1 MFTTKP
7 ASRRLYTDLGQDFST
22 RHAAVRSIKA
32 FNEIL
37 RPDARL
43 PNTNNAVLP
52 VYLALYDTLNDDD
65 EEIRDIGADI
75 VSWTLSTT
83 STRFPSGSLIP
94 PAARYRFSTFLAQ
107 NYSESANLFIEA
119 LFRLTVQTKE
129 DNCPENTKSATA
141 VLFTPVH
148 DRLVSAR
155 TEDFSLFIEEKQNLF
170 NDEVREA
177 ETWSRVLKQLAK
189 SAYDEKAAAEFSDWV
204 VEGINALTNIAKS
217 EVDGM
222 LGWTSKPEVFTLG
235 MQVILGAG
243 VVQHWSKTGVVGA
256 ADACVSGRLKK
267 LRDAGRK
274 SFLHERWIDSI
285 ELVLEGSS

>member
-1 MFTTKP
+1 M
-7 ASRRLYTDLGQDFST
+7 YTDLGQDFST

-32 FNEIL
+32 FKEIL
-37 RPDARL
+37 RPDAGL
-43 PNTNNAVLP
+43 PSTNNALLP

-65 EEIRDIGADI
+65 EEIRDIGAEI
-75 VSWTLSTT
+75 VSWILSTT

-94 PAARYRFSTFLAQ
+94 PAARDRFSTFLAQ
-107 NYSESANLFIEA
+107 NYSELANLFTEA

-141 VLFTPVH
+141 GLFAPVQ

-155 TEDFSLFIEEKQNLF
+155 KEDISLFMEEKQNLF
-170 NDEVREA
+170 EDEVREA
-177 ETWSRVLKQLAK
+177 ETWSRVLKQLSE
-189 SAYDEKAAAEFSDWV
+189 SAYDEKAAAEFSEWV
-204 VEGINALTNIAKS
+204 VKGIEALTNIAKS
-217 EVDGM
+217 EVDGP

-243 VVQHWSKTGVVGA
+243 VLQHWSKAGGVGA
-256 ADACVSGRLKK
+256 ADACVSGRLEE

-285 ELVLEGSS
+285 ELVLEG

>member
-1 MFTTKP
+1 M
-7 ASRRLYTDLGQDFST
+7 
-22 RHAAVRSIKA
+22 KA
-32 FNEIL
+32 FKEIL

-43 PNTNNAVLP
+43 PNTNSALLP

-65 EEIRDIGADI
+65 EEIRDVGADI

-107 NYSESANLFIEA
+107 NYSESANLFTEA

-141 VLFTPVH
+141 VLFAPVH

-155 TEDFSLFIEEKQNLF
+155 KEDFSLFMEEKQNLF
-170 NDEVREA
+170 EDEVREA
-177 ETWSRVLKQLAK
+177 ETWLRVLKQLSE
-189 SAYDEKAAAEFSDWV
+189 SAYDEKAAAEFSEWV
-204 VEGINALTNIAKS
+204 ARGIDALTKIANS
-217 EVDGM
+217 EVDGP

-243 VVQHWSKTGVVGA
+243 IVQHWSKAGVVVA
-256 ADACVSGRLKK
+256 ADACLSGRLER

-274 SFLHERWIDSI
+274 SCLHERWIDSI
-285 ELVLEGSS
+285 ELVLEG